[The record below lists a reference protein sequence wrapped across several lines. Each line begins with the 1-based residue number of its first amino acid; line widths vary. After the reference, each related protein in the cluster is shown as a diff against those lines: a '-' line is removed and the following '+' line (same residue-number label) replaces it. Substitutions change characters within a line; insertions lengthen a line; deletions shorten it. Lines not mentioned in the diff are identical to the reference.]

1 MNKDIT
7 MKTLILLILI
17 VCLSSAQDLDKMMT
31 KSSGQLEQQGI
42 TDGGWMK
49 KTVTF
54 ENGSIIEVSTT
65 TATSGRSD
73 SLFNTK
79 PVPTVIKHVYNP
91 KFVKTTEQLNEIN
104 KDVKDL
110 DKRLD
115 SLEINLFKVTFMLNN
130 QLKLNDKQSENMSFS
145 KIIDIIVGSIITIM
159 AAYLG
164 LKSKFKSK

>member
-1 MNKDIT
+1 MRT
-7 MKTLILLILI
+7 FLLLILI
-17 VCLSSAQDLDKMMT
+17 ICLSSAQDLDKMMT
-31 KSSGQLEQQGI
+31 KSSGQLEQQDI
-42 TDGGWMK
+42 PVLM
-49 KTVTF
+49 
-54 ENGSIIEVSTT
+54 SP
-65 TATSGRSD
+65 D

-91 KFVKTTEQLNEIN
+91 KFVKNTEQFNEIN
-104 KDVKDL
+104 TNIKDL

-164 LKSKFKSK
+164 LKSKIKSK